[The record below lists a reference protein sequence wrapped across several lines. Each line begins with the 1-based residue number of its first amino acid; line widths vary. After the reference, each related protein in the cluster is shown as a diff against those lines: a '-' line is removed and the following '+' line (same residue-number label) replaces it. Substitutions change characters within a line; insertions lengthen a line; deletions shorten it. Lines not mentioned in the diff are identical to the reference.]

1 MHLINKLKTLSDHF
15 YLKLAVLWTCITI
28 WLSLI
33 SARTATSIKIWE
45 FPGVDKLAH
54 LGFYTVFCFLWS
66 MGLREKSDLKNI
78 PIFFSISFGVL
89 MEICQFYLSNGRS
102 FELFDILANII
113 GSILGMILFKKFI
126 N

>member
-1 MHLINKLKTLSDHF
+1 MHLTDKLKKLSDHF
-15 YLKLAVLWTCITI
+15 YIVLAILWTFITI

-33 SARTATSIKIWE
+33 SARTASSFKVWDFIG
-45 FPGVDKLAH
+45 FDKLAH
-54 LGFYTVFCFLWS
+54 LGFYAIFCFLWS
-66 MGLREKSDLKNI
+66 MGLRQNSNLKNI

-102 FELFDILANII
+102 FELYDILANII
-113 GSILGMILFKKFI
+113 GSFLGVILFKKII

>member
-1 MHLINKLKTLSDHF
+1 M
-15 YLKLAVLWTCITI
+15 
-28 WLSLI
+28 
-33 SARTATSIKIWE
+33 SARSARSINILE

-54 LGFYTVFCFLWS
+54 LGFYAVFCFLWG
-66 MGLREKSDLKNI
+66 MGLRQKSNLKNI
-78 PIFFSISFGVL
+78 PIIFSISFGVL

-102 FELFDILANII
+102 FELYDILANII

>member
-1 MHLINKLKTLSDHF
+1 MHLIVKLKTLSDRF
-15 YLKLAVLWTCITI
+15 YIRLAILWTCITI

-33 SARTATSIKIWE
+33 SARTATSINILE
-45 FPGVDKLAH
+45 FPGVDKFAH
-54 LGFYTVFCFLWS
+54 LGFYAVFCFLWS
-66 MGLREKSDLKNI
+66 MGLRQKSNLKNI
-78 PIFFSISFGVL
+78 PIIFSISFGVL

-102 FELFDILANII
+102 FELYDILANII